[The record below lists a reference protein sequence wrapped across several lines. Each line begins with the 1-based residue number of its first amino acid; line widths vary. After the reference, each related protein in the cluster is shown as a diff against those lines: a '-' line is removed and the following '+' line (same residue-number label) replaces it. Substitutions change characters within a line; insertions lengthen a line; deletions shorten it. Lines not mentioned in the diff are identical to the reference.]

1 MNEKIMKKIEEVIG
15 ELAQEFMR
23 QDIPDDI
30 TKTFGGIVG
39 TFFLQGVEWQT
50 ENACEYLRDNLDRYD
65 ENIGWTKE
73 EFINNF
79 KKEMEAEK

>member
-1 MNEKIMKKIEEVIG
+1 MNEKITKKIEEVIG
-15 ELAQEFMR
+15 GLAQEFIR
-23 QDIPDDI
+23 LDIPDDI
-30 TKTFGGIVG
+30 TKIIANVAG

-65 ENIGWTKE
+65 ENIGWNKE